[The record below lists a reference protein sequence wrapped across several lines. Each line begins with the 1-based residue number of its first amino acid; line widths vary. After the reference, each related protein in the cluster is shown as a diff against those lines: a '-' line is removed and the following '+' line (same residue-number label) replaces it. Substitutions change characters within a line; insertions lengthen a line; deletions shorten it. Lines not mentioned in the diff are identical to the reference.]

1 MRRWVRHAPT
11 AAARYRGGGHCRR
24 PRRLALASLVLLALL
39 LRPGVAA
46 WAQVVCPEE
55 HDRISNA
62 CLLGVP
68 GQDGVVVQEALTAP
82 GQTRTYTFRVT
93 QPAAAHIYLGDQW
106 YDIDL
111 ALVRDPPPG
120 SVAPGEEIG
129 RWYFVAEARTA
140 ERRVLQFV
148 RPEIIVEQLSPDS
161 YTLVVVAGDGRS
173 YDPARP
179 YTLRVA
185 LTPPVCAAARDAD
198 NRYQLALTIDPAEP
212 TPFSLL
218 SFNAIISPPYSDLF
232 DFDWWLDGVAVPEE
246 LRTTLQVAASEL
258 SLTHDGSHRVAV
270 RARGVREYPD
280 PEPQYRQVP
289 PTLAIECTFRL

>member
-1 MRRWVRHAPT
+1 MQCPRIPVAGAP
-11 AAARYRGGGHCRR
+11 AHRALIGGMLV
-24 PRRLALASLVLLALL
+24 LAGVLLA
-39 LRPGVAA
+39 PGGPTR
-46 WAQVVCPEE
+46 AQIVCPEE

-62 CLLGVP
+62 CPLGVP
-68 GQDGVVVQEALTAP
+68 GQNGVVVQEALTAP
-82 GQTRTYTFRVT
+82 GQTRTYKFQVT

-120 SVAPGEEIG
+120 SAAPGEEIG

-148 RPEIIVEQLSPDS
+148 RPEIIVEQLRPDF
-161 YTLVVVAGDGRS
+161 YTLVVVAGDGRAF
-173 YDPARP
+173 DPQRP

-185 LTPPVCAAARDAD
+185 LTPPVCAAARDPD

-232 DFDWWLDGVAVPEE
+232 DFDWQLNGQALEPDWRETVQVPAADLPAVRDGV
-246 LRTTLQVAASEL
+246 
-258 SLTHDGSHRVAV
+258 HRVTV
-270 RARGVREYPD
+270 TARGVREYPD
-280 PEPQYRQVP
+280 PEPRYRHVP
-289 PTLAIECTFRL
+289 PTLSVECTFRL

>member
-1 MRRWVRHAPT
+1 MRYPRTTV
-11 AAARYRGGGHCRR
+11 AAVSPARR
-24 PRRLALASLVLLALL
+24 AIASSLLVLAALL
-39 LRPGVAA
+39 LAPGGPLG
-46 WAQVVCPEE
+46 AQIVCPDE

-62 CLLGVP
+62 CPLGVP
-68 GQDGVVVQEALTAP
+68 GQGGVVVQEALTAP
-82 GQTRTYTFRVT
+82 GQTRTYKFQVT

-106 YDIDL
+106 YDVDL

-120 SVAPGEEIG
+120 STAPGEEIG

-148 RPEIIVEQLSPDS
+148 RPEIIVEQLRPDF

-173 YDPARP
+173 FDPQRP

-185 LTPPVCAAARDAD
+185 LTPPVCAATRDPD

-232 DFDWWLDGVAVPEE
+232 DFEWQLNGQALGPNWRETV
-246 LRTTLQVAASEL
+246 QVAAADL
-258 SLTHDGSHRVAV
+258 PAVRNGMHRVAV
-270 RARGVREYPD
+270 TARGAREYPD
-280 PEPQYRQVP
+280 PEPRYRHVP
-289 PTLAIECTFRL
+289 PTLSVECTFRL